1 VGEAVP
7 VGAGSAA
14 LEDDVA
20 ERTRSSTPTAELDEA
35 ATELAGAEAE
45 VVTRAEPEGGVVVG
59 HDGSGC
65 AQEALTWAADL
76 AERTGW
82 PLHVVRA
89 WRIATAPQPASW
101 SPGYVPPITDYE
113 AAVQADLESDVAA
126 VLGPDRRCTI
136 TCHVVHAPPVKALIQ
151 AAEGADVLVVGA
163 RGRGGFAGLLLGS
176 VSDQVTHH
184 APCPVTVVRSDRRD

>member
-1 VGEAVP
+1 VS
-7 VGAGSAA
+7 GAQ
-14 LEDDVA
+14 EDGVA
-20 ERTRSSTPTAELDEA
+20 ERARDAVPTAELDEA
-35 ATELAGAEAE
+35 ATELAGVEAQ

-65 AQEALTWAADL
+65 AQGALTWAANL
-76 AERTGW
+76 AERAGW

-101 SPGYVPPITDYE
+101 VPGFVPPITDYE

-126 VLGPDRRCTI
+126 VLGPNRRCEI
-136 TCHVVHAPPVKALIQ
+136 TCHVVHAQPVKALIQ

>member
-1 VGEAVP
+1 MTEQ
-7 VGAGSAA
+7 SADTA
-14 LEDDVA
+14 
-20 ERTRSSTPTAELDEA
+20 RSAELDEA

-45 VVTRAEPEGGVVVG
+45 VSTRAVPEGGVVVG

-65 AQEALTWAADL
+65 AQEALTWAAAL
-76 AERTGW
+76 AERAHW

-101 SPGYVPPITDYE
+101 SPGFVPPITDYE

-126 VLGPDRRCTI
+126 VLGERARAV
-136 TCHVVHAPPVKALIQ
+136 TCHVVHAPPVRALIE

-176 VSDQVTHH
+176 VSDQVAHH
-184 APCPVTVVRSDRRD
+184 APCPVTVVRSDRKD

>member
-1 VGEAVP
+1 VTEAQLD
-7 VGAGSAA
+7 AA
-14 LEDDVA
+14 L
-20 ERTRSSTPTAELDEA
+20 RPELDEA
-35 ATELAGAEAE
+35 ATELTGAEAQ
-45 VVTRAEPEGGVVVG
+45 VVTRAEPEGGIVVG

-76 AERTGW
+76 AERAGW

-89 WRIATAPQPASW
+89 WRIATAPQPATW
-101 SPGYVPPITDYE
+101 EPGFVPPIGDYE
-113 AAVQADLESDVAA
+113 QAVQAALESDVAA
-126 VLGPDRRCTI
+126 VLGERTCEI
-136 TCHVVHAPPVKALIQ
+136 TCHVVHAPPVRALIE
-151 AAEGADVLVVGA
+151 AAEGADLLVVGA